1 MNKIKIIELLNMIS
15 RGEEVPKKIKYKDI
29 IFDYKKE
36 KGDYESEY
44 GQFFLDWVELNEYG
58 LHDEVEIIEED
69 KKDEEIEL
77 YFNGKKVD
85 ITDIFEPLKQGEYI
99 YKENDKWYA
108 HRLKNVTFE
117 VEEDKKIENI
127 KVKSTF
133 TRNQKQIARK
143 INEII
148 DYINKG
154 DEYGNIFEKR

>member
-1 MNKIKIIELLNMIS
+1 MKIIDLLNKIAN
-15 RGEEVPKKIKYKDI
+15 GEEVPKKFIIKGSCFKDL
-29 IFDYKKE
+29 YYEYNE
-36 KGDYESEY
+36 KYDCYDLIGKNFKY
-44 GQFFLDWVELNEYG
+44 GCYVFGYGELNE
-58 LHDEVEIIEED
+58 EVEIIEED

-154 DEYGNIFEKR
+154 DK